1 MISSL
6 KNNRKQNKLVK
17 QMNILLV
24 LLLSL
29 VFVLAFIIVPCYKSE
44 VRTLSKSLRNN
55 VHFYVARD
63 KDNSLWLYLGKP
75 ERSKQTFMPITYG
88 GIIRGEKY
96 FSNYGLDV
104 NDYANLKW
112 EDEPVEVFL
121 NLEN

>member
-1 MISSL
+1 MI
-6 KNNRKQNKLVK
+6 
-17 QMNILLV
+17 MEILLV

-44 VRTLSKSLRNN
+44 IRTLSKSLRNN

-63 KDNSLWLYLGKP
+63 KSGSLWLYMGKP
-75 ERSKQTFMPITYG
+75 IRFEKFFACG
-88 GIIRGEKY
+88 RGEILSSSDSFQK
-96 FSNYGLDV
+96 FGLNVHDF
-104 NDYANLKW
+104 DNLKW